1 METEKSCDSGQTWI
15 LVFQELLHF
24 VANSV
29 MIDKTSLLIH
39 FSIRY
44 SALPLTPDT
53 SPETSPSSTK
63 PVPENSQNLVSVAAG
78 ASPAHSIATSESSTT
93 LSELINRASTI
104 YDDLMDLE

>member
-1 METEKSCDSGQTWI
+1 MLTTTTSSSHSTENPNPDDTSC
-15 LVFQELLHF
+15 
-24 VANSV
+24 
-29 MIDKTSLLIH
+29 
-39 FSIRY
+39 
-44 SALPLTPDT
+44 ALPLTPDT

-63 PVPENSQNLVSVAAG
+63 PVPESSQNLVSAAAT